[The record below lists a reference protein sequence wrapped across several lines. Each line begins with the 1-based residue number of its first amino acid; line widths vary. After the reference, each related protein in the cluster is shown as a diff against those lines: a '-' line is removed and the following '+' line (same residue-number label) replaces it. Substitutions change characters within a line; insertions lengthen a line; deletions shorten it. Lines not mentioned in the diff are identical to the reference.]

1 MPSLV
6 ANMGVSS
13 NCNKSKVPTGKAPIS
28 APLKPDELYSTFPVI
43 LPVSAM
49 KFIPVVPPVV
59 ACIFV
64 FFPKLNELQKIERE
78 FGEGKK
84 EIIDNLK
91 KLIKDNASEQE
102 ILEEVAKYE
111 KLHKDKLT
119 KQMNK
124 IKELWK
130 ILTPIQRAKFLIF
143 QEEFNK
149 EIREMIKKIKKDR
162 EP

>member
-1 MPSLV
+1 MKKILILLGLAIVCFAQPFDDQDPR
-6 ANMGVSS
+6 AIIE
-13 NCNKSKVPTGKAPIS
+13 KVKIYRLTQ
-28 APLKPDELYSTFPVI
+28 ELDLTSEQAV
-43 LPVSAM
+43 
-49 KFIPVVPPVV
+49 
-59 ACIFV
+59 V

-84 EIIDNLK
+84 EIIDELK
-91 KLIKDNASEQE
+91 KLVADNAPEE
-102 ILEEVAKYE
+102 KILEQVAKYE

-130 ILTPIQRAKFLIF
+130 ILTPLQRAKFLIF

-149 EIREMIKKIKKDR
+149 EIREMIKKIKKQR

>member
-1 MPSLV
+1 MKKTLILLALITLFFAQPFDDQDPR
-6 ANMGVSS
+6 AIIE
-13 NCNKSKVPTGKAPIS
+13 KVKIYRLTQ
-28 APLKPDELYSTFPVI
+28 ELDLTTEQAV
-43 LPVSAM
+43 
-49 KFIPVVPPVV
+49 
-59 ACIFV
+59 V

-78 FGEGKK
+78 FGEGKMK
-84 EIIDNLK
+84 IINELK
-91 KLIKDNASEQE
+91 RLVNDNASDEK
-102 ILEEVAKYE
+102 ILEEVSKYE
-111 KLHKDKLT
+111 KLHKDKMT

-149 EIREMIKKIKKDR
+149 EIREMIKKIKKHQ

>member
-1 MPSLV
+1 MKKTLILLALSTLCLAQPFDDQDPR
-6 ANMGVSS
+6 AIIE
-13 NCNKSKVPTGKAPIS
+13 KVKIYRLTQ
-28 APLKPDELYSTFPVI
+28 ELDLTTEQAV
-43 LPVSAM
+43 
-49 KFIPVVPPVV
+49 
-59 ACIFV
+59 V

-78 FGEGKK
+78 FGEGKIK
-84 EIIDNLK
+84 IINELK
-91 KLIKDNASEQE
+91 KLINDDASDEK
-102 ILEEVAKYE
+102 ILEEVSKYE
-111 KLHKDKLT
+111 KLHKDKMT

-149 EIREMIKKIKKDR
+149 EIREMIKKIKKHH